1 MIEKRLKIAVI
12 QMASGDSK
20 ESNIRKS
27 LSMLDI
33 ATARKADLAIF
44 PEYQMISMPYEK
56 RADILEASEETEG
69 NYTRRFMEY
78 ARKNSVNVLCN
89 FAERVSGSA
98 KPYNASVL
106 INRSGYGTGKYRK
119 IHLFDALGKNES
131 YAYNAGLEPPEPFSL
146 PELKLG
152 VQICFD
158 LRFPEGARLLA
169 IKGAEMLIYQAGWF
183 KGDHKLE
190 QWRTLL
196 KARAI
201 ENGTFVVG
209 SAQCGESFTGHS
221 VIISPYGEILDEAGD
236 RETVIIA
243 DIDLAEVE
251 KYREEVPVIRSRRL
265 DIYDIRGY

>member
-89 FAERVSGSA
+89 FAERVSGST

-106 INRSGYGTGKYRK
+106 INRS
-119 IHLFDALGKNES
+119 
-131 YAYNAGLEPPEPFSL
+131 
-146 PELKLG
+146 
-152 VQICFD
+152 
-158 LRFPEGARLLA
+158 
-169 IKGAEMLIYQAGWF
+169 
-183 KGDHKLE
+183 
-190 QWRTLL
+190 
-196 KARAI
+196 
-201 ENGTFVVG
+201 
-209 SAQCGESFTGHS
+209 
-221 VIISPYGEILDEAGD
+221 
-236 RETVIIA
+236 
-243 DIDLAEVE
+243 
-251 KYREEVPVIRSRRL
+251 
-265 DIYDIRGY
+265 